1 MTWWNQDDCEPWPT
15 PPPPPPKGKEA
26 PPGDGPSGPP
36 PPGPPPTGS
45 GEDGSNSED
54 NKPDPEDD
62 DLEKEDEFEKKDR
75 EKWEKIKEKLKQS
88 QGDDLEDKDEDDAI
102 SKGRKPEIQ
111 GTQQSQQIST
121 KYKPKLPW
129 QKIIKSF
136 VSGAT
141 VVDLSYTK
149 PAKRNAGAPDE
160 LDMTGSSVVRP
171 GYKELDPIYKMCFVV
186 DTSGSM
192 YGVVDKALIEV
203 QKLLSVLAKD
213 AEPRFGLVFFTES
226 AYYYSCNLQKGE
238 AVRVN
243 SFDELANPPKNAAKL
258 NLKDVLNSQY
268 SGGTVFTRSM
278 ADQLKKLLK
287 KDYNVCMFTDEG
299 ILENWGKDNNW
310 LNFLSVYTTAG
321 KHLYLILKNNDNF
334 NDLVKQMD
342 VDPQKMPENITH
354 L

>member
-1 MTWWNQDDCEPWPT
+1 
-15 PPPPPPKGKEA
+15 
-26 PPGDGPSGPP
+26 
-36 PPGPPPTGS
+36 
-45 GEDGSNSED
+45 
-54 NKPDPEDD
+54 
-62 DLEKEDEFEKKDR
+62 
-75 EKWEKIKEKLKQS
+75 
-88 QGDDLEDKDEDDAI
+88 
-102 SKGRKPEIQ
+102 
-111 GTQQSQQIST
+111 
-121 KYKPKLPW
+121 
-129 QKIIKSF
+129 
-136 VSGAT
+136 
-141 VVDLSYTK
+141 
-149 PAKRNAGAPDE
+149 
-160 LDMTGSSVVRP
+160 MTGSSVVRP